1 MNNNDPTVNL
11 PISIRK
17 LSSNKFVEDIYQGQF
32 EDQSN
37 ILFEDSFINKIKEG
51 DVVEGVITRVN
62 PNDIVVDVGLKS
74 DGRIP
79 IKELGCNDEIVVGSK
94 IRVYVERIEDY
105 HGNVVLSREKA
116 IRDEKWHKLEEDAI
130 TKAEVSGI
138 IKRSIK
144 CGFIVDLG
152 DGISAFLP
160 LSHVDLKQ
168 VKDAKHLIETEQKF
182 IVLKM
187 DKKQGNIVVS
197 RKLVLEKLH
206 AGEKTKFLE
215 SLNEGDIIEGKIKS
229 ITHYGV
235 FVGIHESDA
244 VGVIDGLLHIT
255 DISWSRVSHPS
266 AVFACG
272 QTIKVKIIKIDKENA
287 KVSLGIKQLED
298 NPWQDVE
305 SKYPI
310 DSVHKGHITSIEDY
324 GLFVELQPGIEGLVH
339 SSEITWVKSNLPVSS
354 LVTRGQEVSVK
365 ILSID
370 TTKNRMS
377 LSMKRCVDNP
387 WQVFVNKYPPG
398 SIVSGKVK
406 NNAGS
411 YVSVTFDDHEIDE
424 NVEGTIYMQDLSW
437 SKNGS
442 DEIKKYNVGD
452 AIEAKVIRVNVNR
465 TRIHLG
471 IKQMEYDPLIELIK
485 KVKVGDKMQV
495 TVGKREDSGLVVEV
509 ENDVTLLIDQEHLP
523 ENKKFSMSER
533 IEVEVLGVEEYNIIL
548 SAK

>member
-1 MNNNDPTVNL
+1 MNNNDLTANL

-17 LSSNKFVEDIYQGQF
+17 LSSNKFIEGICQCQF

-116 IRDEKWHKLEEDAI
+116 IRDEKWHKLEEDAV
-130 TKAEVSGI
+130 TRAEVSGI

-197 RKLVLEKLH
+197 RKLVLEKLY

-215 SLNEGDIIEGKIKS
+215 SLNEGDVIEGKIKS

-272 QTIKVKIIKIDKENA
+272 QTIKVKIIKTDKENA

-310 DSVHKGHITSIEDY
+310 DSVNKGHITSIEDY

-370 TTKNRMS
+370 ITKNRMS

-411 YVSVTFDDHEIDE
+411 YISVTFDDHEIDE

-437 SKNGS
+437 SKNGL

-471 IKQMEYDPLIELIK
+471 IKQIEYDPLIELIK

-495 TVGKREDSGLVVEV
+495 TVGKREDSGLIVEV
-509 ENDVTLLIDQEHLP
+509 ENDITLLIDQEHLP
-523 ENKKFSMSER
+523 ENKKFSMSKR

>member
-1 MNNNDPTVNL
+1 MNNNDPTINL
-11 PISIRK
+11 PINIRK
-17 LSSNKFVEDIYQGQF
+17 LSSNKFIEEMYQDQF
-32 EDQSN
+32 EDQDN
-37 ILFEDSFINKIKEG
+37 VLLEDSFINKIKEG
-51 DVVEGVITRVN
+51 DAVEGVITRVN
-62 PNDIVVDVGLKS
+62 PNDIVVDIGLKS

-79 IKELGCNDEIVVGSK
+79 IKEFSYNDKIVIGSK
-94 IRVYVERIEDY
+94 VRVYVERIEDY
-105 HGNVVLSREKA
+105 HGNIVLSREKA
-116 IRDEKWHKLEEDAI
+116 IRDEKWNKLEEDAV
-130 TKAEVSGI
+130 TKAEVSGV

-266 AVFACG
+266 AVFTCG
-272 QTIKVKIIKIDKENA
+272 QLIKVKIIKIDKENA
-287 KVSLGIKQLED
+287 KVSLGIKQLEN
-298 NPWQDVE
+298 NPWQDAE
-305 SKYPI
+305 SNYQV
-310 DSVHKGHITSIEDY
+310 DSIHKGHITSIEDY
-324 GLFVELQPGIEGLVH
+324 GLFVELKPGIEGLVH
-339 SSEITWVKSNLPVSS
+339 SSEITWVKNNLPISS

-365 ILSID
+365 ILNVD
-370 TTKNRMS
+370 VTKNRMS

-387 WQVFVNKYPPG
+387 WQVFVNKYSPG

-406 NNAGS
+406 NNTGL
-411 YVSVTFDDHEIDE
+411 YMSVTFDDDEIDE
-424 NVEGTIYMQDLSW
+424 NVEGIIYAQDLSW

-452 AIEAKVIRVNVNR
+452 TIEAKVIRANVNR
-465 TRIHLG
+465 TRIYLG
-471 IKQMEYDPLIELIK
+471 IKQIEYDPLIELIK

-509 ENDVTLLIDQEHLP
+509 ENDVALLIDQEYLP
-523 ENKKFSMSER
+523 ESKKFSISDK
-533 IEVEVLGVEEYNIIL
+533 IEVEVLGIEEYNIVL

>member
-1 MNNNDPTVNL
+1 MNNNDPSVNL
-11 PISIRK
+11 PGSIRK
-17 LSSNKFVEDIYQGQF
+17 LSSNKFIEEICQGQF
-32 EDQSN
+32 EGQGN
-37 ILFEDSFINKIKEG
+37 VLFEDSFINKIKEG
-51 DVVEGVITRVN
+51 DVVEGIITRVN

-74 DGRIP
+74 DGRIAT
-79 IKELGCNDEIVVGSK
+79 KELGCNDEITVGSK

-116 IRDEKWHKLEEDAI
+116 IRDEKWNKLEEDAV
-130 TKAEVSGI
+130 TKAEVGGV

-206 AGEKTKFLE
+206 ADEKTKFLE

-235 FVGIHESDA
+235 FVGIHESDV

-266 AVFACG
+266 AVFSCG

-305 SKYPI
+305 SKYPA

-324 GLFVELQPGIEGLVH
+324 GLFVELRPGIEGLVH

-365 ILSID
+365 VLSVD

-387 WQVFVNKYPPG
+387 WQVFVNKYPPS
-398 SIVSGKVK
+398 SIVSCKVK
-406 NNAGS
+406 SNTGS
-411 YVSVTFDDHEIDE
+411 YISVAFDDCEIDE
-424 NVEGTIYMQDLSW
+424 NVEGTIYAQDLSW
-437 SKNGS
+437 SKNGL
-442 DEIKKYNVGD
+442 DEIRKYNVGD
-452 AIEAKVIRVNVNR
+452 TIEAKVIRANVNR
-465 TRIHLG
+465 TRIYLG
-471 IKQMEYDPLIELIK
+471 IKHMEYDPLEELIK
-485 KVKVGDKMQV
+485 NVRVGDKMQV
-495 TVGKREDSGLVVEV
+495 TVGKREESGLVVEV
-509 ENDVTLLIDQEHLP
+509 ENDVVLLIDQEHLP
-523 ENKKFSMSER
+523 ENKKFSISER
-533 IEVEVLGVEEYNIIL
+533 IEVEVLGVEKYNIIL

>member
-17 LSSNKFVEDIYQGQF
+17 LSSNKFIEEICQDQF
-32 EDQSN
+32 EDQDN
-37 ILFEDSFINKIKEG
+37 ALFEDSFINKIKEG
-51 DVVEGVITRVN
+51 DVVEGIITIVN
-62 PNDIVVDVGLKS
+62 PNDIVVHIGLKS

-79 IKELGCNDEIVVGSK
+79 IKELGCNDKIVVGSK

-116 IRDEKWHKLEEDAI
+116 IRDEKWNKLEEDAV
-130 TKAEVSGI
+130 TKAEVSGV

-168 VKDAKHLIETEQKF
+168 VKDARHLIETEQKF

-215 SLNEGDIIEGKIKS
+215 FLNEGDIIEGKIKS

-266 AVFACG
+266 AAFACG
-272 QTIKVKIIKIDKENA
+272 QIIKVKIIKIDKENA

-305 SKYPI
+305 SKYQV
-310 DSVHKGHITSIEDY
+310 DSIHKGHITSIEDY
-324 GLFVELQPGIEGLVH
+324 GLFVELKPGIEGLVH
-339 SSEITWVKSNLPVSS
+339 SSEITWVKSNLPVNS

-365 ILSID
+365 ILNVDI
-370 TTKNRMS
+370 TKNRMS

-406 NNAGS
+406 NNTIS
-411 YVSVTFDDHEIDE
+411 YMSITFNDDEIDE
-424 NVEGTIYMQDLSW
+424 NVEGTIYAQDLSW

-452 AIEAKVIRVNVNR
+452 TIEAKVIRANVNR
-465 TRIHLG
+465 TRIYLG
-471 IKQMEYDPLIELIK
+471 IKQIEYDPLIELIK

-509 ENDVTLLIDQEHLP
+509 ENDVALLIDQEHLP
-523 ENKKFSMSER
+523 ESKKFSISDK
-533 IEVEVLGVEEYNIIL
+533 IEVEVLGVEEYNVIL